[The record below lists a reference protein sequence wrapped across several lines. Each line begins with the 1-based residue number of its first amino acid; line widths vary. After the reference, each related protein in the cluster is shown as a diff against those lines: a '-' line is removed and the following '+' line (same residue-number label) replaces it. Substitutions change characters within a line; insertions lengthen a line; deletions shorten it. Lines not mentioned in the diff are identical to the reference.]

1 MIIDIPNVE
10 EVSLPYSFEKLQNKS
25 ISSTINILN
34 SHNILDIGFEL
45 FKMLPYTLF
54 DIESLDSNITSLIL
68 PNWSCNDVNYTIFDI
83 SRFTLLESLEIG
95 DDSFGSIESFLI
107 NDLPKLRNLK
117 IGSNSFTLIKAV
129 DWNSDAK
136 RALEAARNE
145 SKSFHILN
153 CESLESIEIGVFSF
167 LDFGGGFE
175 LSNLKSLK
183 SIKIGSFKMD
193 SRNYI
198 WSSFII
204 RGMLYHYI
212 LYINE

>member
-1 MIIDIPNVE
+1 M
-10 EVSLPYSFEKLQNKS
+10 
-25 ISSTINILN
+25 
-34 SHNILDIGFEL
+34 
-45 FKMLPYTLF
+45 
-54 DIESLDSNITSLIL
+54 
-68 PNWSCNDVNYTIFDI
+68 NYTIFDI

-117 IGSNSFTLIKAV
+117 IGSNSFTQVKYDKI
-129 DWNSDAK
+129 S
-136 RALEAARNE
+136 RNE

-153 CESLESIEIGVFSF
+153 CESLESIEIGVNSFS
-167 LDFGGGFE
+167 DYSGGFE

-183 SIKIGSFKMD
+183 SIKIGSFENN
-193 SRNYI
+193 SLNFL

>member
-1 MIIDIPNVE
+1 M
-10 EVSLPYSFEKLQNKS
+10 
-25 ISSTINILN
+25 
-34 SHNILDIGFEL
+34 ILDVNEILSRYFPSESNL
-45 FKMLPYTLF
+45 TIDQF
-54 DIESLDSNITSLIL
+54 ESLDSNITSLIL
-68 PNWSCNDVNYTIFDI
+68 PNWSCNDVNYILFDI

-117 IGSNSFTLIKAV
+117 IGSNSFTQVKAV
-129 DWNSDAK
+129 DWTSDTEK
-136 RALEAARNE
+136 YDRIARNE

-167 LDFGGGFE
+167 SDFGGEFE

-183 SIKIGSFKMD
+183 SIKIGSIENG
-193 SRNYI
+193 SCNYV

-212 LYINE
+212 LYVNE

>member
-1 MIIDIPNVE
+1 M
-10 EVSLPYSFEKLQNKS
+10 
-25 ISSTINILN
+25 
-34 SHNILDIGFEL
+34 ILDVNKLLSRYFPSESNLTIDQF
-45 FKMLPYTLF
+45 
-54 DIESLDSNITSLIL
+54 ESLDSNITSLIL

-117 IGSNSFTLIKAV
+117 IGSNSFTQVKYDKI
-129 DWNSDAK
+129 
-136 RALEAARNE
+136 ARNE

-153 CESLESIEIGVFSF
+153 CESLESIEIGAFSF
-167 LDFGGGFE
+167 LDLGGEFE

-183 SIKIGSFKMD
+183 SIKIGSFENN

-204 RGMLYHYI
+204 RGMLY
-212 LYINE
+212 LYFVYK

>member
-1 MIIDIPNVE
+1 M
-10 EVSLPYSFEKLQNKS
+10 
-25 ISSTINILN
+25 
-34 SHNILDIGFEL
+34 ILDVNE
-45 FKMLPYTLF
+45 MLSRYIPSESNLTIDQF
-54 DIESLDSNITSLIL
+54 ESLDSNITSLIL

-107 NDLPKLRNLK
+107 NDLPKLRSLK
-117 IGSNSFTLIKAV
+117 IGSNSFTKIKTV
-129 DWNSDAK
+129 DWVDDVNNVMELAK
-136 RALEAARNE
+136 NE

-153 CESLESIEIGVFSF
+153 CESLESIEIGEYSFS
-167 LDFGGGFE
+167 DFGGEFE
-175 LSNLKSLK
+175 LSNLISLK
-183 SIKIGSFKMD
+183 SIKIGSFENN
-193 SRNYI
+193 SLNFL